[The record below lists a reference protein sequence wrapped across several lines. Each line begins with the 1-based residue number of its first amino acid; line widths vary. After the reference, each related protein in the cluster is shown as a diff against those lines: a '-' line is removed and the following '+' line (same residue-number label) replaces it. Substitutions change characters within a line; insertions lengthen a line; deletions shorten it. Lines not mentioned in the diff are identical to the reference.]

1 MAQRTAARKAI
12 EGFLENEV
20 AELGVKRKGR
30 PLVTTPEEIARHTE
44 FDAKT
49 VKKCLLMFAG
59 KRTDGKILMVKVG
72 RTDVVIRLAE
82 KHKL

>member
-1 MAQRTAARKAI
+1 MAQRTAARERI
-12 EGFLENEV
+12 RRFLENKV
-20 AELGVKRKGR
+20 AELGVKRKGGL
-30 PLVTTPEEIARHTE
+30 LVTTTEEIARHTE

-49 VKKCLLMFAG
+49 VKKCLSMFAG
-59 KRTDGKILMVKVG
+59 KRADGKILMVKVG